1 MNNLYDRNEVL
12 LSISDVS
19 KEAYGYRVRQNYAA
33 LSDEELFATYD
44 LYLRDASR
52 AAVEELEREEAA
64 TKAWNAHICNL
75 MNAHGISRRDALRWD
90 LEAEGAKGDPSYYCF
105 LVGIGYS
112 NAKAIAGALG

>member
-1 MNNLYDRNEVL
+1 MNILYDRNEVL

-33 LSDEELFATYD
+33 MSDEDLFATYD
-44 LYLRDASR
+44 QYLSDAAH
-52 AAVEELEREEAA
+52 AAVEEVEREQAA

-90 LEAEGAKGDPSYYCF
+90 MEAEGAEGDVSYYCF
-105 LVGIGYS
+105 LVGIGYE
-112 NAKAIAGALG
+112 NEKTITQEL